1 MSLHCRSL
9 NSRSRIRLGIFRRN
23 IFPYFVT
30 HRPKSSGCYV
40 YFHSSIFYGTVL
52 SQCSKNHFPPLFFH
66 HIPLGFNHCFTQNL
80 EHATFYSCATC
91 LHVHSSSSRRYSLF
105 FLFRLLFNFS
115 ISKAFYSILTSILFS
130 LVFLIVGLQ
139 RKPGTGYHVMGN
151 IDNVIGLL
159 GAQACQL

>member
-1 MSLHCRSL
+1 MYT
-9 NSRSRIRLGIFRRN
+9 F
-23 IFPYFVT
+23 T
-30 HRPKSSGCYV
+30 HQ
-40 YFHSSIFYGTVL
+40 FFYGTVL